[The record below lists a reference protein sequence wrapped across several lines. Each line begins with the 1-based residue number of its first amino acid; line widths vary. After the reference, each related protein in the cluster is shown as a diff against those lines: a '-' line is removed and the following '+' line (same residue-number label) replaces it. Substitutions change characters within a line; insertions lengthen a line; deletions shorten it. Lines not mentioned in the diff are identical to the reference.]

1 MLRWYLSPAI
11 HFHSFFRFPQAILW
25 LADVRALLQTFLTES
40 LSQQKHLVCKM
51 NKENY
56 NFFRPPLPPKPRNIV
71 SPSQQP
77 QRTPS
82 MSRGLLYHGRT
93 DIVDGGP
100 PKWVG
105 QEPDTEASEKELI
118 RELLYVFQ
126 VCTNPLYKIKS

>member
-1 MLRWYLSPAI
+1 
-11 HFHSFFRFPQAILW
+11 
-25 LADVRALLQTFLTES
+25 
-40 LSQQKHLVCKM
+40 M
-51 NKENY
+51 NKFFY

-126 VCTNPLYKIKS
+126 VCTNLLYKIKIKIIFLSYKI

>member
-1 MLRWYLSPAI
+1 M
-11 HFHSFFRFPQAILW
+11 
-25 LADVRALLQTFLTES
+25 LADVTASLTES
-40 LSQQKHLVCKM
+40 VSQLKNLVC
-51 NKENY
+51 NNFLS
-56 NFFRPPLPPKPRNIV
+56 FFRPPLPPKPRNIV

-126 VCTNPLYKIKS
+126 VCTNPLYKIKSYIILFDYFNRNLVN